1 MSSKAQNP
9 CVARKAFCPRTWPS
23 PQENPRDCPAT
34 QFKSTPPIFPR
45 KPNQSA
51 DLQDTTLQLTGR
63 QWMSIA
69 SLFGQARTSVSGR
82 LKRLRVLVSRPLT
95 LGVRGV
101 VIDEEERILL
111 VRHTYVSGWHF
122 PGGGVEVGET
132 LLEALARELEE
143 EVGVRLEK
151 RPALHGLFF
160 KER

>member
-63 QWMSIA
+63 QWDLITTICNKSVAPQAHRSACRLDAAA
-69 SLFGQARTSVSGR
+69 S
-82 LKRLRVLVSRPLT
+82 
-95 LGVRGV
+95 
-101 VIDEEERILL
+101 
-111 VRHTYVSGWHF
+111 
-122 PGGGVEVGET
+122 
-132 LLEALARELEE
+132 
-143 EVGVRLEK
+143 
-151 RPALHGLFF
+151 PASTGAGDSPTPADA
-160 KER
+160 

>member
-63 QWMSIA
+63 QCADDLFISTDHGLHTASFSIA
-69 SLFGQARTSVSGR
+69 RRLLPCDPMRSCLLRQYPADVGR
-82 LKRLRVLVSRPLT
+82 AA
-95 LGVRGV
+95 
-101 VIDEEERILL
+101 
-111 VRHTYVSGWHF
+111 W
-122 PGGGVEVGET
+122 
-132 LLEALARELEE
+132 
-143 EVGVRLEK
+143 
-151 RPALHGLFF
+151 
-160 KER
+160 